1 MPLGFKAMNGLIVG
15 DPHLS
20 VVISS
25 NTEHLPYRECCIL
38 SAMNSKS
45 DVGEPEPGSGGV

>member
-1 MPLGFKAMNGLIVG
+1 MNGLIVG

-25 NTEHLPYRECCIL
+25 NTEHLPYRECIL

-45 DVGEPEPGSGGV
+45 DVGRPELDSGGV